1 MVGSKARLFLFVILG
16 ITMFFSCTFVSP
28 FQGLAAFVAGVF
40 LVGWGVSR
48 YWKAMNRGD
57 QQAPATKGSPQQPRL
72 LAIPIKPDD
81 HVAWNDQGIVL
92 SKAGDN
98 QGAIDAFRKVI
109 EIKPTFSF
117 AWGNL
122 GEVLRETGQD
132 QAAIEA
138 FRKAVAIDPGSPCCW
153 SRLGLLLWNK
163 GDKQGAIDASRQ
175 ATIVAPNDADA
186 WASLGACLGDTGDK
200 QGAANAYHKAI
211 SLDPGN
217 LTILL
222 AFAFESANAGDY
234 RSAIPFYRKAM
245 RNLPDHAPG
254 WNALGLALQE
264 AGDIHGALV
273 ACRRAW
279 KIDPTNNMFRNSY
292 VYLLYLE
299 NGRNKRILQEALDII
314 TPATTNSQDMNVLDT
329 HACILSALERYE
341 EAKQQFLASISLR
354 EKDNRMAELTW
365 KEFQVTLNALGDDAT
380 LQKYDQYFKK

>member
-1 MVGSKARLFLFVILG
+1 MVGSKARSFLFVILG

-28 FQGLAAFVAGVF
+28 FQGLAAFVVCVF

-48 YWKAMNRGD
+48 YRKAMNRGD
-57 QQAPATKGSPQQPRL
+57 QQAPATKGPPQQPQL
-72 LAIPIKPDD
+72 PAIPIKPGD

-98 QGAIDAFRKVI
+98 QGAIDAFRKAI
-109 EIKPTFSF
+109 EIKPTYSYP
-117 AWGNL
+117 WNNL
-122 GEVLRETGQD
+122 GLMYKEMGQI
-132 QAAIEA
+132 QLAIEA
-138 FRKAVAIDPGSPCCW
+138 SRKAVALDPDHATHW
-153 SRLGLLLWNK
+153 INLGQILWQSS
-163 GDKQGAIDASRQ
+163 DKQGANDAFRQ
-175 ATIVAPNDADA
+175 ATAVAPNDADA
-186 WASLGACLGDTGDK
+186 WASLGAYLGDTGDR
-200 QGAANAYHKAI
+200 QGAANAYRKAI

-222 AFAFESANAGDY
+222 AFAFESAKAGDY
-234 RSAIPFYRKAM
+234 RSAIPLYREAM

-264 AGDIHGALV
+264 AGDIHGALA

-279 KIDPTNNMFRNSY
+279 KIDPTNDVFRNSY

-299 NGRNKRILQEALDII
+299 KGKNKRILQEALDII
-314 TPATTNSQDMNVLDT
+314 TPATTNSQDMNILDT
-329 HACILSALERYE
+329 HACILSALGRYE